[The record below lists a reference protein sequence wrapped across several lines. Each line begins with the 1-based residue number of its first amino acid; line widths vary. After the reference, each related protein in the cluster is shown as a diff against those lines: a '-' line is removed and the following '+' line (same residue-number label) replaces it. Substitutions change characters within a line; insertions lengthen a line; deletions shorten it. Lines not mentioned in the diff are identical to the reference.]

1 MLIIRLYISLTL
13 SMLKR
18 IVVLFFFIQV
28 SYSQTKIEKEA
39 LKIHNDARSEV
50 DLAHLVWSEK
60 LKKDAQKYADYLA
73 SKDLFEHSN
82 NLKKLN
88 QGENLYYA
96 ENYNILENGEKEY
109 YFENTNYLED
119 ASLDWLSEKKD
130 FKYAKIGDSRNN
142 FSLIGHYTQM
152 VWSSTTQVGI
162 AYSKSK
168 SGKVYVVARYHPAGN
183 YWGQYPFK
191 P

>member
-1 MLIIRLYISLTL
+1 MFTGIIEEIG
-13 SMLKR
+13 
-18 IVVLFFFIQV
+18 
-28 SYSQTKIEKEA
+28 KIKN
-39 LKIHNDARSEV
+39 IDNSEDFV
-50 DLAHLVWSEK
+50 RMSVI
-60 LKKDAQKYADYLA
+60 AD
-73 SKDLFEHSN
+73 EV
-82 NLKKLN
+82 
-88 QGENLYYA
+88 
-96 ENYNILENGEKEY
+96 
-109 YFENTNYLED
+109 LED
-119 ASLDWLSEKKD
+119 
-130 FKYAKIGDSRNN
+130 AKIGDSRNN

>member
-18 IVVLFFFIQV
+18 VVVLLFFIQV

-96 ENYNILENGEKEY
+96 EY

>member
-1 MLIIRLYISLTL
+1 
-13 SMLKR
+13 MLKR
-18 IVVLFFFIQV
+18 LVFFLLFTQI
-28 SYSQTKIEKEA
+28 SYSQTNIEKEA

-50 DLAHLVWSEK
+50 GVTHLVWSEK

-82 NLKKLN
+82 DLKKLN
-88 QGENLYYA
+88 QGENLY
-96 ENYNILENGEKEY
+96 LSY
-109 YFENTNYLED
+109 YFDETNYLED
-119 ASLDWLSEKKD
+119 ASIDWLSEKKD
-130 FKYAKIGDSRNN
+130 FKYAKIGDSRNK

-152 VWSSTTQVGI
+152 VWSSSTQVGI

>member
-1 MLIIRLYISLTL
+1 MLR
-13 SMLKR
+13 R
-18 IVVLFFFIQV
+18 IVVLLLFIQI
-28 SYSQTKIEKEA
+28 SYSQTNIEKEA

-50 DLAHLVWSEK
+50 GVTHLVWSEK

-82 NLKKLN
+82 DLKKLN
-88 QGENLYYA
+88 QGENLY
-96 ENYNILENGEKEY
+96 LSY
-109 YFENTNYLED
+109 YFVIQENDEKYYFDETNYLED
-119 ASLDWLSEKKD
+119 ASIDWLSEKKD

>member
-1 MLIIRLYISLTL
+1 
-13 SMLKR
+13 MLKR
-18 IVVLFFFIQV
+18 IVVLLFFIQV
-28 SYSQTKIEKEA
+28 SYSQTNIEKEA

-50 DLAHLVWSEK
+50 GLAHLVWSEK

-119 ASLDWLSEKKD
+119 ASIGWFSEKKD
-130 FKYAKIGDSRNN
+130 FKYAKIGDSRNK

-162 AYSKSK
+162 AHSKSK
-168 SGKVYVVARYHPAGN
+168 SGKVYVVARYYPAGN
-183 YWGQYPFK
+183 VWGQYPFK